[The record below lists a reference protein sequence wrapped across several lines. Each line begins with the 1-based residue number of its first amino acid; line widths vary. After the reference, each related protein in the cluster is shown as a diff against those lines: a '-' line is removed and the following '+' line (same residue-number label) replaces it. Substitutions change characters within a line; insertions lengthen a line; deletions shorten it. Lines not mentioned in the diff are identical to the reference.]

1 MTADETALGKIRE
14 AFARRFSHFGLRLPD
29 QNVCE
34 REKGSM
40 PYGSSGRLYYIFG
53 KDEGREYLEYYAYHR
68 MGDDHARIYE
78 DGTVVDLDE
87 LSSMFCYNPDIPGD
101 CERKE
106 AEMQGR
112 YRETLTD
119 LVEKGLFE
127 DEPVPNSL
135 AVNSYLVLHRKDADG
150 GDPPG

>member
-1 MTADETALGKIRE
+1 MMPDETALGKIHD

-53 KDEGREYLEYYAYHR
+53 KDEGREYLEYYACHR

-78 DGTVVDLDE
+78 DGAIVDLDE
-87 LSSMFCYNPDIPGD
+87 LSSIFCYSLGIPGD

-106 AEMQGR
+106 AEMQGL

-127 DEPVPNSL
+127 DEPVPSSL
-135 AVNSYLVLHRKDADG
+135 AVKSDLVLHRKDTDG
-150 GDPPG
+150 SDPSA